1 MKRFHFRLDRLLQ
14 LRAAAEQERARALG
28 RARQHAAERREVAE
42 ASARHVLEVVQQLA
56 ATPSDLRTAGTLRNL
71 MLTLD
76 AAKLAQTAAE
86 QAHVEAEAALTAE
99 LASYDEARQ
108 ARRALERLRDER
120 RAAWEREAGRVEQ
133 QTVDEVALRM
143 RAPESAR

>member
-14 LRAAAEQERARALG
+14 LRSVAEQERARALG

-143 RAPESAR
+143 RMPVSAR